1 MTTVVIGNFDGVHR
15 GHQALLAQGR
25 AIADAGGHRCVVL
38 TFDPHPREVL
48 GGRAG
53 EREPPRPRLTTL
65 DRRIELLRAH
75 GADGVV
81 VQPFTLEFAALP
93 PEQFARDLLATRLA
107 AKAVVVGRNFRFG
120 AKRAGDLPKLR
131 TLGVEL
137 GFSVA
142 VAQIAGDAQGNFSST
157 RARAAISAGDLTEAA
172 NVLGRP
178 HSIEGKVEK
187 GDQRGRTIGFPT
199 ANLGGVVEMLPP
211 HGVYAIRT
219 PGHAGVMNIG
229 VRPTVDGTKLRIEAH
244 LFDFDGDLYGQA
256 LRTDLVARIR
266 GEQKFDGLEA
276 LKHQIALDVEAA
288 KGALAAPSGS
298 AS

>member
-15 GHQALLAQGR
+15 GHQAVLAQAR
-25 AIADAGGHRCVVL
+25 HIADAGGHRCVVL

-48 GGRAG
+48 GGI
-53 EREPPRPRLTTL
+53 PRPRLTTL
-65 DRRIELLRAH
+65 ERRIELLRAN
-75 GADGVV
+75 GADEVV
-81 VQPFTLEFAALP
+81 VEPFTLDFAAIT
-93 PEQFARDLLATRLA
+93 PEHFASNLLAKRLG
-107 AKAVVVGRNFRFG
+107 AKAVVVGQNFRFG

-157 RARAAISAGDLTEAA
+157 RARAAISAGDLTEAV

-178 HSIEGKVEK
+178 HSIAGIVEK
-187 GDQRGRTIGFPT
+187 GDQLGRKIGFPT
-199 ANLGGVVEMLPP
+199 ANLGNVIEMLPP
-211 HGVYAIRT
+211 HGVYAIRA
-219 PGHAGVMNIG
+219 GEHRGVMNIG

-244 LFDFDGDLYGQA
+244 LFDFDADIYGQS

-266 GEQKFDGLEA
+266 GEQKFDGLDALKAQIAKDVQAAKEA
-276 LKHQIALDVEAA
+276 LERQ
-288 KGALAAPSGS
+288 SGS
-298 AS
+298 ES